1 MTGRGRKKT
10 QQERS
15 ADTTL
20 KLLNATIDLLHDQGL
35 YRMSTTQIAE
45 LAEVSRGALTHHFSS
60 KEEII
65 AAAISHQLRKS
76 TAGLHEMAE
85 GIRRSGATSDQIVDY
100 LWEMMNDRLF
110 FVTMEYLPEAR
121 HNPDFR
127 QRIIPVVQEFHQ
139 GLNSVWAELAEQVG
153 MEVDYALTLMNATMC
168 LIRGMIAQTAVKD
181 DPSYFKSLLEFWK
194 EQMRREFEQKTART
208 IKKRTAALR

>member
-1 MTGRGRKKT
+1 MKGRGRKKT

-85 GIRRSGATSDQIVDY
+85 GIRQSGATSDQIVDY
-100 LWEMMNDRLF
+100 LWDMMSDRLF

-139 GLNSVWAELAEQVG
+139 GLNSVWAEMAEQVG
-153 MEVDYALTLMNATMC
+153 MEVEHALTLMNATMC
-168 LIRGMIAQTAVKD
+168 LIRGMIAQSSVKD
-181 DPSYFKSLLEFWK
+181 DPGYFTSLLEFWK
-194 EQMRREFEQKTART
+194 EQMRREFEQKTAKT
-208 IKKRTAALR
+208 IKKRAALR

>member
-1 MTGRGRKKT
+1 MTGRGRKT

-45 LAEVSRGALTHHFSS
+45 LAKVSRGALTHHFSS

-100 LWEMMNDRLF
+100 LWDMMNDRLF

-127 QRIIPVVQEFHQ
+127 KRIIPVVQEFHQ

-153 MEVDYALTLMNATMC
+153 MKVEHALTLMNATMC
-168 LIRGMIAQTAVKD
+168 LIRGMIAQTAVRD
-181 DPSYFKSLLEFWK
+181 DPGYFKSLLEFWK
-194 EQMRREFEQKTART
+194 EQMRREFEQKT
-208 IKKRTAALR
+208 IKAAKRHAAPQ